1 MPKLTVGDKMP
12 NFTFTTQDR
21 ENVSLHAAV
30 KGKKKT
36 VFWVLRYIGCP
47 SCRYDVHMLS
57 QRYQEFLDK
66 DAQVFV
72 VMQSTPESIRKSLAD
87 ASVPFEIICDP
98 TYEIY
103 HGLDIGVWGEPGSK
117 PDMSSADPA
126 ALEAFAKLRAE
137 IQALGFAHG
146 EYEGIEEQLP
156 ALFITDSDATVTYAL
171 YPDNVKVRM
180 PSVDQALELL

>member
-98 TYEIY
+98 TYDIY

-137 IQALGFAHG
+137 IQALA
-146 EYEGIEEQLP
+146 LP
-156 ALFITDSDATVTYAL
+156 TASMRGSRSSCPPCSSPTAT
-171 YPDNVKVRM
+171 P
-180 PSVDQALELL
+180 PSPTPSIPTT

>member
-1 MPKLTVGDKMP
+1 MPKLNIGDKMP
-12 NFTFTTQDR
+12 DFTFTTQNR

-30 KGKKKT
+30 QGKKKT

-47 SCRYDVHMLS
+47 TCRYDVHVLT

-66 DAQVFV
+66 DTQVFV
-72 VMQSTPESIRKSLAD
+72 VMQSTPDSIRKALAD
-87 ASVPFEIICDP
+87 VDVPFEIICDP

-103 HGLDIGVWGEPGSK
+103 NGLDIGVWGEPGSR
-117 PDMSSADPA
+117 PDMSNADPA
-126 ALEAFAKLRAE
+126 AMEDFAKLIAE
-137 IQALGFAHG
+137 IQALGFSHG

-156 ALFITDSDATVTYAL
+156 ALFITDSDATVTYSL

-180 PSVDQALELL
+180 PSVDQALALL